1 MSDVDIAVGITIDF
15 ADTGF
20 TAQILDVTPPNPSR
34 DSIETSHQGTTEA
47 KRFIPA
53 DLYDSGE
60 AGFDFHFDPDTNPPI
75 DQPPEIITMTFPIP
89 DGLSNGATWVFTGF
103 MTDYAP
109 DAPLNDKMVGS
120 ATLKVDGVIA
130 ITPAS

>member
-1 MSDVDIAVGITIDF
+1 MASDPVDIAVGIEIAFGTTTFVAEI
-15 ADTGF
+15 T
-20 TAQILDVTPPNPSR
+20 DVTPPNVAR
-34 DSIETSHQGTTEA
+34 DSVEVSHQGTVDA

-60 AGFDFHFDPDTNPPI
+60 ASFDFHFNPDTNPPI
-75 DQPPEIITMTFPIP
+75 DQPIEAITITFP
-89 DGLSNGATWVFTGF
+89 SGATWVFDGF

-120 ATLKVDGVIA
+120 ATLKVDGVIT
-130 ITPAS
+130 ITPAA